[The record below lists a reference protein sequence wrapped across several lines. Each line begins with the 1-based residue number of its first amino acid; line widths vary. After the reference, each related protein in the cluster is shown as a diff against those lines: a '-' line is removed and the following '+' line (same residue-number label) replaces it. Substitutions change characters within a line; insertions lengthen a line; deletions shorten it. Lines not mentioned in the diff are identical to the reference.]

1 MMSMTISTS
10 RAHLETITP
19 AATSTTSCITVSV
32 KFTQKPTIEM
42 ETSKH
47 KTPNNTLV
55 NMNEVLNRIWKLSR
69 DHTPFVHKTETH
81 QDKQIILYEGLKL
94 EH

>member
-19 AATSTTSCITVSV
+19 AATSTTSCITVSI
-32 KFTQKPTIEM
+32 KFTQKQTTEM

-47 KTPNNTLV
+47 KTPNNALV
-55 NMNEVLNRIWKLSR
+55 NRNKVLGRIWKLSE
-69 DHTPFVHKTETH
+69 DHAPFIHKAETC
-81 QDKQIILYEGLKL
+81 QDKPIIVYEGLKL